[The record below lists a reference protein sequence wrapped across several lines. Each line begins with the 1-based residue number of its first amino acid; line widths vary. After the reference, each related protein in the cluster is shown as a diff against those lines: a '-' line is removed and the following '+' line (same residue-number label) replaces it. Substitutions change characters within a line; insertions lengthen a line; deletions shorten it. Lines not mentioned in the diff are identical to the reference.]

1 MSDVIIDAQKIPGP
15 ERHAT
20 IFKTFDGLQ
29 DGDALVI
36 VNNHDPRPLL
46 NQFSEHRPDQFK
58 EEYLAEGPT
67 EWKVKI
73 TKIKKEGCCGC
84 CGS

>member
-1 MSDVIIDAQKIPGP
+1 MNDTIIDAQKIPGP
-15 ERHAT
+15 VRHAT
-20 IFKTFDGLQ
+20 IFQTFDDLKEGSS
-29 DGDALVI
+29 LVI

-46 NQFSEHRPDQFK
+46 NQFTQQRPEQFTQ
-58 EEYLAEGPT
+58 EYLAEGPS

-84 CGS
+84 CG